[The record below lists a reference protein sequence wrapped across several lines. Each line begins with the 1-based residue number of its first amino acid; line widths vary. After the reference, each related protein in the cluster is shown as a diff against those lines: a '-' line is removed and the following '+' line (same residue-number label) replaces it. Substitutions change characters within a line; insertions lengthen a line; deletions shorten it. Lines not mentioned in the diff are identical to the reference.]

1 SEANAVAAVTAVDNL
16 TSSVTDEYS
25 DTVAAGLVISQT
37 PAPNTPVAIGSSVN
51 LVVSLGQPEVPN
63 VIGMTEPNATTAITG
78 VDNLTVG
85 TVSDDYSDTIAVG
98 LVAVQNPVA
107 GTAVPIGSSVDIVI
121 SLGPP
126 VVPDVVGM
134 AEPNA
139 LAAITG
145 AGLVVGNVS
154 YEYND
159 IVGAGIVISQ
169 IPADGVTVA
178 VGSAVDLVI
187 SLGQPEVRDVRGMT
201 QSAAYSAIT
210 AVDNLSVGE
219 VSYEYSDTV
228 NPGLIISQDPA
239 GGTVVS
245 VGSSVDLV
253 VSLGPPVVPG
263 VVGISEA
270 NAVASITAI
279 DNLTTS
285 VTYEYSDTVAA
296 SVIISQDPSGATV
309 VAVGS
314 NVDLVVSLG
323 QPEVPNV
330 VGMSEANATV
340 AITAVDNLTVGSVTD
355 EYSDTVA
362 TGLVVSHIP
371 APNTAVAIGSSVDLV
386 VSLGQPEVPDVVG
399 MTEANATTAITAVDN
414 LTVGSVTDE
423 YSDTVSAGLVISQT
437 PAPNTPVL
445 IGSSVNVVV
454 SLGLP
459 EVPDVVWMTE
469 ANAVAAITAVDNLTS
484 SVTNEYSDTI
494 ASGVVISQTPAPNT
508 PVLIGSSVNLV
519 VSLGQPEVP
528 DVVGMTEANATVAIT
543 GVDNLTVGSVTDE
556 YSDTVAAGLVISQTP
571 TPNTPVLIGSSVNL
585 VVSLGQPEVPDVV
598 GMTEANAT
606 VAITAVDNLTVGSV
620 TDEYSDTV
628 AAGLVVS
635 QIPAPNTP
643 VVIGSS
649 VNLVVSLGQPEVPDV
664 VGMTEANATVAI
676 TGVDNLTVGSV
687 TDEYSDTV
695 AAGLVISQ
703 TPAPNTPV
711 LIGSSVNLVV
721 SLGLPEVPDVVGM
734 TEANATAAI
743 TAVDNLTV
751 GSVTDEYSDTVSA
764 GLVTSQTPAPNTPVA
779 IGSSVN
785 LVVSLGQPEVPDVVG
800 MTEANATVAIT
811 AVDNLTVGSVTDEYS
826 DAIAAGL
833 VISQTPAPN
842 TPVLIGSSVNLV
854 ASLGLP

>member
-1 SEANAVAAVTAVDNL
+1 MTEANATTAITAVDNL
-16 TSSVTDEYS
+16 TVGSVTDEYS
-25 DTVAAGLVISQT
+25 DTVSAGLVISQT

-51 LVVSLGQPEVPN
+51 LVVSLGQPEVPD
-63 VIGMTEPNATTAITG
+63 VVGMTEANAVTAITAVDNLTSSVTNEYSDTIANGVVISQTPAPNTPVLIGSSVNLVVSLGLPEVPDVVDMTEANATVAITAVDNLTVGSVTDEYSDTVAAGLVIRQTPAPNTPVLIGSSVNLVVSLGQPEVPNVVGMTEANAVAAITAVDNLSSSVTSEYSDTIASGVVISQTPAPNTPVAIGSSVNLVVSLGQPEVPNVVGMTEANATTAITA

-85 TVSDDYSDTIAVG
+85 TVSDDYSDTIAAG
-98 LVAVQNPVA
+98 LVAVHNPAA
-107 GTAVPIGSSVDIVI
+107 GTAVPIGSSVDLVI
-121 SLGPP
+121 SLGQP

-169 IPADGVTVA
+169 IPADGATVA

-187 SLGQPEVRDVRGMT
+187 SLGQPEVPDVTGMT
-201 QSAAYSAIT
+201 QSTAYSAIT

-279 DNLTTS
+279 DNITTS

-296 SVIISQDPSGATV
+296 SVVISQDPSGGTV
-309 VAVGS
+309 V
-314 NVDLVVSLG
+314 
-323 QPEVPNV
+323 
-330 VGMSEANATV
+330 TV
-340 AITAVDNLTVGSVTD
+340 
-355 EYSDTVA
+355 
-362 TGLVVSHIP
+362 
-371 APNTAVAIGSSVDLV
+371 GSSVD
-386 VSLGQPEVPDVVG
+386 
-399 MTEANATTAITAVDN
+399 
-414 LTVGSVTDE
+414 
-423 YSDTVSAGLVISQT
+423 
-437 PAPNTPVL
+437 
-445 IGSSVNVVV
+445 
-454 SLGLP
+454 
-459 EVPDVVWMTE
+459 
-469 ANAVAAITAVDNLTS
+469 
-484 SVTNEYSDTI
+484 
-494 ASGVVISQTPAPNT
+494 
-508 PVLIGSSVNLV
+508 
-519 VSLGQPEVP
+519 
-528 DVVGMTEANATVAIT
+528 
-543 GVDNLTVGSVTDE
+543 
-556 YSDTVAAGLVISQTP
+556 
-571 TPNTPVLIGSSVNL
+571 L

-628 AAGLVVS
+628 AAGLV
-635 QIPAPNTP
+635 
-643 VVIGSS
+643 
-649 VNLVVSLGQPEVPDV
+649 
-664 VGMTEANATVAI
+664 
-676 TGVDNLTVGSV
+676 
-687 TDEYSDTV
+687 
-695 AAGLVISQ
+695 ISQ

-721 SLGLPEVPDVVGM
+721 SLGQPEVPNVMGM
-734 TEANATAAI
+734 TEANATAAV
-743 TAVDNLTV
+743 TTVDNLTV
-751 GSVTDEYSDTVSA
+751 GSVTDEYSDTVAA
-764 GLVTSQTPAPNTPVA
+764 GLIISQTPAPNTPVA

-800 MTEANATVAIT
+800 MTEANAVAAITAVDNLTTSVTNEYSDTIASGVVISQTPAPNTPVAVGSSVNLVVSLGLPEVPNVVGMTEANATVAIT
-811 AVDNLTVGSVTDEYS
+811 TVDNLTVGSVTDEYNDTVAAPGYKS
-826 DAIAAGL
+826 DACAKYPRTHRFIR
-833 VISQTPAPN
+833 
-842 TPVLIGSSVNLV
+842 
-854 ASLGLP
+854 